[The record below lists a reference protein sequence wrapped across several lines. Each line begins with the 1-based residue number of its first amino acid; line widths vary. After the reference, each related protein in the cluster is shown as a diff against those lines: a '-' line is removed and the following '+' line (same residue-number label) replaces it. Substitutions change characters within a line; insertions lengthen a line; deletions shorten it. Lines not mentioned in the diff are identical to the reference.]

1 MRHVGIYIYICTCL
15 VYELHELFGIPGI
28 GLYTG
33 DNEHNVCG
41 KVYAI
46 GWEAS
51 PVHRP

>member
-1 MRHVGIYIYICTCL
+1 MRHVGIYARVSYTSYT
-15 VYELHELFGIPGI
+15 VTLFGIPGI